1 MDQQKTGQFI
11 AEMRKECGLTQRELA
26 ERLSI
31 SDRTISKWECGN
43 GFPEI
48 SLMLPLCEILGISVN
63 ELLSGKRLLPNDYKR
78 YAEGNIMG
86 LMQER
91 KEAKRSLGL
100 SIFIVLVTFLAGFT
114 LILLSGSLE
123 METWLRVLLVVIG
136 FISLLG
142 GITVAVV
149 LEVTSG
155 AFECKK
161 CEKRFMPTLGAYL
174 AGVHTPTKR
183 WLKCPHC
190 GEKSWCVRRMSLTKE
205 EDEQES
211 V

>member
-1 MDQQKTGQFI
+1 MDQQKTGEFI
-11 AEMRKECGLTQRELA
+11 AQLRKEKGMTQRELA
-26 ERLSI
+26 ERLMI

-48 SLMLPLCEILGISVN
+48 SLMLPLCEILGVSVN
-63 ELLSGKRLLPNDYKR
+63 ELLSGKRLPSGEYQKH
-78 YAEGNIMG
+78 AEVNIMS

-91 KEAKRSLGL
+91 RESKRNVGL

-114 LILLSGSLE
+114 LIWLSGSLE

-155 AFECKK
+155 AFECQK
-161 CEKRFMPTLGAYL
+161 CKKRFMPTLGAYI
-174 AGVHTPTKR
+174 AGAHTPTKR

-190 GEKSWCVRRMSLTKE
+190 GEKSWCIRRMSLTKE
-205 EDEQES
+205 EEE
-211 V
+211 